1 MPIAAATA
9 IDQCAVGVDTRLFT
23 SLVRQ
28 ESNFNPYAIG
38 LDGKAVLKP
47 QPRNAEEAIK
57 TAVNLVREGKRFSV
71 GLAQVHVSNVM
82 RFGMTW
88 EQAFDP
94 CTNLR
99 VASSILR
106 SFYSQAVKAGYRD
119 QGATFAALR
128 GFNSGSVHNPIS
140 NGYARDILG
149 RLGPMPPGVAS
160 TALPPLE
167 AVAPAPVLPQGVDRA
182 SRPPRDDPSSPSMF
196 STSSP
201 SLFGDDGIQPRAFPA
216 PEPPELTRV
225 ADAGNARGSGPVL
238 LRGTLSR

>member
-9 IDQCAVGVDTRLFT
+9 IDQCAVGVDAKLFT

-47 QPRNAEEAIK
+47 QPRSAEEAVK

-71 GLAQVHVSNVM
+71 GLAQVHVSNVI
-82 RFGMTW
+82 RYGMTW

-106 SFYSQAVKAGYRD
+106 GFYSQAVRAGYKAE
-119 QGATFAALR
+119 GATFAALR

-140 NGYARDILG
+140 NGYAREILG
-149 RLGPMPPGVAS
+149 RLGSMPVVPAP
-160 TALPPLE
+160 TTLPPLE
-167 AVAPAPVLPQGVDRA
+167 AVVAVPVGGQVADRA
-182 SRPPRDDPSSPSMF
+182 HRAPRDDPSSPSMF

-201 SLFGDDGIQPRAFPA
+201 SLFGDEGSQPRAFPA
-216 PEPPELTRV
+216 AEPARV
-225 ADAGNARGSGPVL
+225 ANAGAPSYPSGRAPVMLRATLAR
-238 LRGTLSR
+238 